1 MAEHDFPYTEYES
14 GGCSL
19 GCMMRCMHRVG
30 VKLAFNNGMLELLD
44 KNNFVLD
51 SVKILW
57 AESATYD
64 DDNRP
69 IKAYLISA
77 GTRNNFLVVQN
88 GNGEETLITIPY
100 AETAKYTVDGDEIN
114 AFIKGFA
121 IDGDQVRI
129 TLGNGNSLLYTIPYA
144 TKAFTDVNSKPL
156 TTYAAELAVAG
167 NDIVLKDGMGTVI
180 NTITVHYSERAAA
193 DENGNNIRES
203 YANSLQ
209 TGTQTLKLISKSG
222 DILSEITCP
231 YSTTAA
237 RDLNGNEFLHDYAE
251 SLVVDNDGKRLDL
264 LAHDGT
270 LLSAVTVPWA
280 TLALDAQ
287 NAIERV
293 EIVGD
298 QIVFTTYG
306 GVVTRCTIPYSIRAL
321 KDNASNEITKTYVH
335 NVVQDPVT
343 GEISFY
349 DAENNVLCSFVPN
362 SRIALYD
369 DHNNYLADFIKN
381 VAWDSQNKYVKVTN
395 GQSQVTSFVVEY
407 AQAAWKDDLTP
418 VGNIIKNVYVKT
430 LFIEEDNEGRYNLV
444 ALNGEG
450 SEIHRLILPELVG
463 AADGG
468 IVVNNHQLSLT
479 NEVQSRIYDFTYNA
493 LDEEIEVSVHTLTE
507 P

>member
-44 KNNFVLD
+44 RNNFVLD

-121 IDGDQVRI
+121 IDGDQVKV
-129 TLGNGNSLLYTIPYA
+129 TLGNGTSLLYTIPYA

-167 NDIVLKDGMGTVI
+167 NDLVLKDGMGTVI
-180 NTITVHYSERAAA
+180 NQITVHFSERAAA
-193 DENGNNIRES
+193 DENGANIREN
-203 YANSLQ
+203 YAASLI
-209 TGTQTLKLISKSG
+209 TGSTTLKLMSKAN
-222 DILSEITCP
+222 DLLSEITVP
-231 YSTTAA
+231 YSTSALQDT
-237 RDLNGNEFLHDYAE
+237 NGNLFLHDYAE
-251 SLVVDNDGKRLDL
+251 TLTVDNDGKRLDL

-280 TLALDAQ
+280 TLSLDAQ

-298 QIVFTTYG
+298 EIVFTTYS

-321 KDNASNEITKTYVH
+321 NDNASNEITKTYVH
-335 NVVQDPVT
+335 NVMQDAVT

-349 DAENNVLCSFVPN
+349 DAEENVLCALTPN
-362 SRIALYD
+362 SRIAMYD
-369 DHNNYLADFIKN
+369 DHNNYLADYIKS

-395 GQSQVTSFVVEY
+395 GQNAVTSFVVEY

-430 LFIEEDNEGRYNLV
+430 LFIELDNENRYNLV

-463 AADGG
+463 AAAGG
-468 IVVNNHQLSLT
+468 IEVNNHQISLT
-479 NEVQSRIYDFTYNA
+479 TEVKDRIYDFDYVA
-493 LDEEIEVSVHTLTE
+493 EDERLDISTHVLTT